1 MEGPDVAVY
10 SGREGSVLA
19 SCAVLLGGM
28 VDFSIVSVGEVDGRL
43 SEGRGMWISDAMLY
57 DLA

>member
-1 MEGPDVAVY
+1 M
-10 SGREGSVLA
+10 LA
-19 SCAVLLGGM
+19 SCAVLLGGRI
-28 VDFSIVSVGEVDGRL
+28 DFSIVSVGEVDGRL